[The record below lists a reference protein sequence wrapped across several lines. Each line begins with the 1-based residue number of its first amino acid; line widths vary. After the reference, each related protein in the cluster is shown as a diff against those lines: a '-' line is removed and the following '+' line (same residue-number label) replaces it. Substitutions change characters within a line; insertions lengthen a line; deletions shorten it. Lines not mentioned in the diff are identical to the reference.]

1 MVILLPLDCSL
12 DNLSNFA
19 KLEIIFFD
27 LPMLQVYKRM
37 QKMREKYVDTLAKLY
52 EYATTVYS
60 KKQYTQWY
68 DTKEGGYTY
77 ASLKDKSDALS
88 KTLTQY
94 GIGAGDKVAIL
105 SQSMPNW
112 SVAFFSLAPF
122 GRIVIPIL
130 PDSSQNEVT
139 NIINHSE
146 TKAIFVSQKLA
157 GKVSQEVKDK
167 MVLVIDMDTLEIVK
181 ADDEHF
187 TCDGKTSVP
196 TPEDIATIIYTSG
209 TTGSAKGVVLSH
221 RNLSSNVIT
230 CYHSCKRTS
239 KDRWLSVLPMAH
251 TLEMTLSM
259 LYPMYCG
266 ATVYYLPKPPVA
278 TLLLKALKI
287 VKPTTMLT
295 VPMIIEKVY
304 KGSVLPTIKNSRTL
318 TWMNEHM
325 NGLMCRIIGMK
336 LKATFGGHIS
346 FYGIG
351 GAKLDPEVEKFLL
364 KAKFPYAIGYGLTE
378 TSPLLG
384 YSMHGWRS
392 VGSFGYPV
400 YNVKLKLHNVD
411 PATGEGEVVAQGPN
425 VMLGYYKD
433 PVRTKSV
440 FTEDGWFRTSDIAVQ
455 DEKGRFY
462 IKGRNNNMILGPS
475 GENIYPEEIE
485 NVVNNVEGVSESI
498 IVERNGR
505 LVALVQPSEDF
516 IKWDN
521 ESEDKLY
528 EKLDNWKEKIL
539 NFTNKNVNKSSQVSS
554 VEVMKEPFEKTAT
567 QKIRRFKYKES
578 APTVEEKNKQ
588 EKK

>member
-1 MVILLPLDCSL
+1 
-12 DNLSNFA
+12 
-19 KLEIIFFD
+19 
-27 LPMLQVYKRM
+27 MLQLYKRM
-37 QKMREKYVDTLAKLY
+37 QRMREKYVDTLAKLY

-77 ASLKDKSDALS
+77 SEFKDKCDSIS
-88 KTLTQY
+88 KKLTQY

-112 SVAFFSLAPF
+112 SVAFFSIVPF
-122 GRIVIPIL
+122 GRIAIPIL
-130 PDSSQNEVT
+130 PDSSENEVT
-139 NIINHSE
+139 NILEHSE
-146 TKAIFVSQKLA
+146 SKVIFVSQKLA
-157 GKVSQEVKDK
+157 SKVSEECRNKLT
-167 MVLVIDMDTLEIVK
+167 LVIDIETFEVLK
-181 ADDEHF
+181 ADDDKF
-187 TCDGKTSVP
+187 TCDGRATVP

-221 RNLSSNVIT
+221 RNLASNVIT
-230 CYHSCKRTS
+230 CYHSCKRND
-239 KDRWLSVLPMAH
+239 KDRWLSILPMAH

-266 ATVYYLPKPPVA
+266 ATVYYLPKPPVPS
-278 TLLLKALKI
+278 LLIKALKI

-295 VPMIIEKVY
+295 VPLIIEKVY
-304 KGSVLPTIKNSRTL
+304 KGSVLPTIQKSRTL
-318 TWMNEHM
+318 SWMNEHM

-336 LKATFGGHIS
+336 LKATFGGHVS

-384 YSMHGWRS
+384 YSMNGWRT

-400 YNVKLKLHNVD
+400 YNVQLKLHNVN
-411 PATGEGEVVAQGPN
+411 PETGEGEIVAKGPN

-433 PVRTKSV
+433 PKRTKSV
-440 FTEDGWFRTSDIAVQ
+440 FTEDGWFRTSDIAIQ
-455 DEKGRFY
+455 DEKGRFF

-485 NVVNNVEGVSESI
+485 NVINNVEGVSESI
-498 IVERNGR
+498 VVERDGR
-505 LVALVQPSEDF
+505 LVALVAPQENF
-516 IKWDN
+516 IQWDK
-521 ESEDKLY
+521 EGEDKLY
-528 EKLDNWKEKIL
+528 EKLDAWKKKLLSI
-539 NFTNKNVNKSSQVSS
+539 TNKNVSKASQVSS

-567 QKIRRFKYKES
+567 QKIRRFKYKDS
-578 APTVEEKNKQ
+578 APTVEEELKDK
-588 EKK
+588 

>member
-1 MVILLPLDCSL
+1 
-12 DNLSNFA
+12 
-19 KLEIIFFD
+19 
-27 LPMLQVYKRM
+27 M
-37 QKMREKYVDTLAKLY
+37 QRMREKYVDTLAKLY

-77 ASLKDKSDALS
+77 NSFKGKCDSLS
-88 KTLTQY
+88 KKLTQY

-112 SVAFFSLAPF
+112 SVAFFSIVPF
-122 GRIVIPIL
+122 GRIAIPIL
-130 PDSSQNEVT
+130 PDSSVNEVT
-139 NIINHSE
+139 NILEHSE
-146 TKAIFVSQKLA
+146 SKVIFVSQKLA
-157 GKVSQEVKDK
+157 SKVSKECRDR
-167 MVLVIDMDTLEIVK
+167 MTLVIDIDTFEVLQS
-181 ADDEHF
+181 DDEKF
-187 TCDGKTSVP
+187 TCDGRTSIP
-196 TPEDIATIIYTSG
+196 TPDDIATIIYTSG

-221 RNLSSNVIT
+221 RNLASNVIS
-230 CYHSCKRTS
+230 CYHSCKRTE

-251 TLEMTLSM
+251 TLEMTLCM

-278 TLLLKALKI
+278 SLLMKALKM

-295 VPMIIEKVY
+295 VPLIIEKVY
-304 KGSVLPTIKNSRTL
+304 KGSVLPTIQKSRTL
-318 TWMNEHM
+318 TWMNKNM

-336 LKATFGGHIS
+336 LKATFGGHMS

-351 GAKLDPEVEKFLL
+351 GAKLDPEVEDFLL

-384 YSMHGWRS
+384 YSMHNWRT

-400 YNVKLKLHNVD
+400 YNVKLKLHNVN
-411 PATGEGEVVAQGPN
+411 PETGEGEIIAKGPN

-433 PVRTKSV
+433 PARTKSV

-455 DEKGRFY
+455 DEKGRFS

-485 NVVNNVEGVSESI
+485 NVINNVEGVSESI
-498 IVERNGR
+498 VVERDGK
-505 LVALVQPSEDF
+505 LVALVQPDENY
-516 IKWDN
+516 IQWDK

-528 EKLDNWKEKIL
+528 EKLDAWKAKLLKI
-539 NFTNKNVNKSSQVSS
+539 TNKNVSKASQVSS

-578 APTVEEKNKQ
+578 APTVEEEQKSK
-588 EKK
+588 

>member
-1 MVILLPLDCSL
+1 
-12 DNLSNFA
+12 
-19 KLEIIFFD
+19 
-27 LPMLQVYKRM
+27 M
-37 QKMREKYVDTLAKLY
+37 QRMREKYVDTLAKLY
-52 EYATTVYS
+52 DYATTVYS

-77 ASLKDKSDALS
+77 SSFKGKCDSLS
-88 KTLTQY
+88 KKLTQY

-112 SVAFFSLAPF
+112 SVAFFSVVPF
-122 GRIVIPIL
+122 GRIAIPIL
-130 PDSSQNEVT
+130 PDSSENEVT

-146 TKAIFVSQKLA
+146 SKVLFVSERLA
-157 GKVSQEVKDK
+157 YKVSQEVKDR
-167 MVLVIDMDTLEIVK
+167 LTLLIDIDTFEVIQ
-181 ADDEHF
+181 ADEDQF
-187 TCDGKTSVP
+187 TCDGRTSVP
-196 TPEDIATIIYTSG
+196 TPDDIAAIIYTSG

-221 RNLSSNVIT
+221 RNLASNVIT
-230 CYHSCKRTS
+230 CYHSCKRTD

-278 TLLLKALKI
+278 SLLMKALKM

-295 VPMIIEKVY
+295 VPLIIEKVY
-304 KGSVLPTIKNSRTL
+304 KGSVLPTIKKSRTL

-325 NGLMCRIIGMK
+325 NWLMCKIIGMK

-364 KAKFPYAIGYGLTE
+364 KAGFPYAIGYGLTE

-384 YSMHGWRS
+384 YAMHGWRA

-400 YNVKLKLHNVD
+400 YNVKLKLHDVN
-411 PATGEGEVVAQGPN
+411 PETGEGEIIAKGPN

-433 PVRTKSV
+433 PKRTKSV

-455 DEKGRFY
+455 DEKGRFF

-485 NVVNNVEGVSESI
+485 NVINNVEGVSESI
-498 IVERNGR
+498 VVERDGK
-505 LVALVQPSEDF
+505 LVALVQPEENY
-516 IKWDN
+516 IQWDK
-521 ESEDKLY
+521 ESEDKFY
-528 EKLDNWKEKIL
+528 EKLDSWKAKVMKI
-539 NFTNKNVNKSSQVSS
+539 TNKNVSKASQVNS

-567 QKIRRFKYKES
+567 QKIRRFKYKDS
-578 APTVEEKNKQ
+578 APTVEDEQKEKS
-588 EKK
+588 E

>member
-1 MVILLPLDCSL
+1 MIQL
-12 DNLSNFA
+12 
-19 KLEIIFFD
+19 
-27 LPMLQVYKRM
+27 YKRM
-37 QKMREKYVDTLAKLY
+37 QRMREKYVDTLAKLY

-77 ASLKDKSDALS
+77 SSFKGKCDSLS
-88 KTLTQY
+88 KKLTQY

-112 SVAFFSLAPF
+112 SVAFFATAPF
-122 GRIVIPIL
+122 GRIAIPIL
-130 PDSSQNEVT
+130 PDSSENEVT
-139 NIINHSE
+139 NILEHSE
-146 TKAIFVSQKLA
+146 SKVIFVSKRLA
-157 GKVSQEVKDK
+157 GKLSQACRDK
-167 MVLVIDMDTLEIVK
+167 MTLVIELDTFEVLHT
-181 ADDEHF
+181 DEEKF

-196 TPEDIATIIYTSG
+196 TPDDIATIIYTSG

-221 RNLSSNVIT
+221 RNLTSNVIT
-230 CYHSCKRTS
+230 CYHSCKRTD

-278 TLLLKALKI
+278 SLLMKALKV

-295 VPMIIEKVY
+295 VPLIIEKVY
-304 KGSVLPTIKNSRTL
+304 KGSILPTIKKSRTL
-318 TWMNEHM
+318 SWMNEHM
-325 NGLMCRIIGMK
+325 HGLMCRIIGMK
-336 LKATFGGHIS
+336 IKKTFGGHIS

-351 GAKLDPEVEKFLL
+351 GAKLDPEVESFLL

-384 YSMHGWRS
+384 YAMNGWRA

-400 YNVKLKLHNVD
+400 YNVKLKLHNVN
-411 PATGEGEVVAQGPN
+411 PETGEGEIVAKGPN

-433 PVRTKSV
+433 PIRTKSV
-440 FTEDGWFRTSDIAVQ
+440 FTEDGWFRTSDIAIQ
-455 DEKGRFY
+455 DEKGRFF

-485 NVVNNVEGVSESI
+485 NVINNVEGVSESI
-498 IVERNGR
+498 VVERDGR
-505 LVALVQPSEDF
+505 LVALVQPDF
-516 IKWDN
+516 VEWDN

-528 EKLDNWKEKIL
+528 EKLDAWKAKVLKIV
-539 NFTNKNVNKSSQVSS
+539 NRNVNKSSQVSS

-567 QKIRRFKYKES
+567 QKIRRFKYKDS
-578 APTVEEKNKQ
+578 APTVEE
-588 EKK
+588 EKKDK

>member
-1 MVILLPLDCSL
+1 MIQL
-12 DNLSNFA
+12 
-19 KLEIIFFD
+19 
-27 LPMLQVYKRM
+27 YKRM
-37 QKMREKYVDTLAKLY
+37 QRMREKYVDTLAKLY

-60 KKQYTQWY
+60 KNPYTQWY

-77 ASLKDKSDALS
+77 ASFKAKCDSLS
-88 KTLTQY
+88 KKLTQY

-112 SVAFFSLAPF
+112 SVAFFSIVPF
-122 GRIVIPIL
+122 GRIAIPIL
-130 PDSSQNEVT
+130 PDSSENEVT
-139 NIINHSE
+139 NILTHSE
-146 TKAIFVSQKLA
+146 SKVIFVSQKLA
-157 GKVSQEVKDK
+157 GKVSQECRDR
-167 MVLVIDMDTLEIVK
+167 MTLVIDIDTFEAIKV
-181 ADDEHF
+181 DDEKF
-187 TCDGKTSVP
+187 TCDGRPVIP

-221 RNLSSNVIT
+221 RNLASNVIT
-230 CYHSCKRTS
+230 CYHSCKRGE

-278 TLLLKALKI
+278 SLLMKALKI

-295 VPMIIEKVY
+295 VPLIIEKVY
-304 KGSVLPTIKNSRTL
+304 KGSVLPTIQKSRTL
-318 TWMNEHM
+318 TWMNQHM

-351 GAKLDPEVEKFLL
+351 GAKLDPEVENFLL

-384 YSMHGWRS
+384 YSMNRWRT

-400 YNVKLKLHNVD
+400 YNVKLKLHNVN
-411 PATGEGEVVAQGPN
+411 PETGEGEVVAKGPN

-433 PVRTKSV
+433 PKRTKSV
-440 FTEDGWFRTSDIAVQ
+440 FTEDGWFRTNDIAVQ

-485 NVVNNVEGVSESI
+485 NVINNVEGVSESI
-498 IVERNGR
+498 VVERGGK
-505 LVALVQPSEDF
+505 LVALVQPVENY
-516 IKWDN
+516 IQWDN
-521 ESEDKLY
+521 ESEDKIY
-528 EKLDNWKEKIL
+528 EKLDSWKAKVLKI
-539 NFTNKNVNKSSQVSS
+539 TNKNVSKASQVSS

-567 QKIRRFKYKES
+567 QKIRRFKYKDS
-578 APTVEEKNKQ
+578 APTVEE

>member
-1 MVILLPLDCSL
+1 MIQL
-12 DNLSNFA
+12 
-19 KLEIIFFD
+19 
-27 LPMLQVYKRM
+27 YKRM
-37 QKMREKYVDTLAKLY
+37 QRMREKYVDTLAKLY

-77 ASLKDKSDALS
+77 SSFKAKCDSLS
-88 KTLTQY
+88 KKLTQY

-112 SVAFFSLAPF
+112 SVAFFSIVPF
-122 GRIVIPIL
+122 GRIAIPIL
-130 PDSSQNEVT
+130 PDSSENEVT
-139 NIINHSE
+139 NILEHSE
-146 TKAIFVSQKLA
+146 SKVIFVSQKLA
-157 GKVSQEVKDK
+157 GKVSKECRDR
-167 MVLVIDMDTLEIVK
+167 MTLVIDMDTFDVIQ
-181 ADDEHF
+181 ADETKF
-187 TCDGKTSVP
+187 TCDGRAAIP

-221 RNLSSNVIT
+221 RNLSANVIT
-230 CYHSCKRTS
+230 CYHACKRTD

-278 TLLLKALKI
+278 SLLMKALKI

-295 VPMIIEKVY
+295 VPLIIEKVY
-304 KGSVLPTIKNSRTL
+304 KGSVLPTIKKSRTL

-325 NGLMCRIIGMK
+325 HGLMCRIIGMK
-336 LKATFGGHIS
+336 LKKTFGGHIS

-364 KAKFPYAIGYGLTE
+364 DAKFPYAIGYGLTE

-384 YSMHGWRS
+384 YAMHGWRA

-400 YNVKLKLHNVD
+400 YNVRLKLHNVNPD
-411 PATGEGEVVAQGPN
+411 TGEGEIVAKGPN

-440 FTEDGWFRTSDIAVQ
+440 FTEDGWFRTSDIAVK
-455 DEKGRFY
+455 DEKGRYF
-462 IKGRNNNMILGPS
+462 IKGRNSNMILGPS

-485 NVVNNVEGVSESI
+485 NVINNVEGVSESI
-498 IVERNGR
+498 VVERDGK
-505 LVALVQPSEDF
+505 LVALVQPQENF
-516 IKWDN
+516 IEWDKD
-521 ESEDKLY
+521 SEDKLY
-528 EKLDNWKEKIL
+528 EKLDAWKAKL
-539 NFTNKNVNKSSQVSS
+539 LKVTNKNVSKASQVSS

-578 APTVEEKNKQ
+578 APTVES
-588 EKK
+588 EKKDK

>member
-1 MVILLPLDCSL
+1 
-12 DNLSNFA
+12 
-19 KLEIIFFD
+19 
-27 LPMLQVYKRM
+27 
-37 QKMREKYVDTLAKLY
+37 MREKYVDTLAKLY

-60 KKQYTQWY
+60 KNQYTQWY
-68 DTKEGGYTY
+68 NTKEGGYTFS
-77 ASLKDKSDALS
+77 SLKAKCDSLS
-88 KTLTQY
+88 KKLTQY

-112 SVAFFSLAPF
+112 SVAFFSIVPF
-122 GRIVIPIL
+122 GRIAIPIL

-139 NIINHSE
+139 NILEHSE
-146 TKAIFVSQKLA
+146 SKVIFVSQKLMSKLSEECRA
-157 GKVSQEVKDK
+157 K
-167 MVLVIDMDTLEIVK
+167 MTLVIDMDTFEVIQS
-181 ADDEHF
+181 DEEKF
-187 TCDGKTSVP
+187 TCDGRTSVP

-221 RNLSSNVIT
+221 RNLASNVIT
-230 CYHSCKRTS
+230 CYHSCKRTE

-278 TLLLKALKI
+278 SLLMKALKM

-295 VPMIIEKVY
+295 VPLIIEKVY
-304 KGSVLPTIKNSRTL
+304 KGSVLPTIQKSRTL

-351 GAKLDPEVEKFLL
+351 GAKLDPEVERFLL

-384 YSMHGWRS
+384 YSMNRWRT

-400 YNVKLKLHNVD
+400 YNVKLKLHNVN
-411 PATGEGEVVAQGPN
+411 PETGEGEVVAKGPN

-433 PVRTKSV
+433 PKRTRSV

-455 DEKGRFY
+455 DEKGRFF

-485 NVVNNVEGVSESI
+485 NVINNVEGVSESI
-498 IVERNGR
+498 VVERDGK
-505 LVALVQPSEDF
+505 LVALVQPNENF
-516 IKWDN
+516 IQWDK
-521 ESEDKLY
+521 EGEDKLY
-528 EKLDNWKEKIL
+528 ETLDAWKAKLLKV
-539 NFTNKNVNKSSQVSS
+539 TNKNVSKASQVSS
-554 VEVMKEPFEKTAT
+554 IEVMKEPFEKTAT
-567 QKIRRFKYKES
+567 QKIRRFKYKDS
-578 APTVEEKNKQ
+578 APTVEEEQKSK
-588 EKK
+588 

>member
-1 MVILLPLDCSL
+1 MIQL
-12 DNLSNFA
+12 
-19 KLEIIFFD
+19 
-27 LPMLQVYKRM
+27 YKRM
-37 QKMREKYVDTLAKLY
+37 QRMREKYVDTLAKLY

-77 ASLKDKSDALS
+77 NSFKGKCDSLS
-88 KTLTQY
+88 KKLTQY

-112 SVAFFSLAPF
+112 SVAFFSIVPF
-122 GRIVIPIL
+122 GRIAIPIL
-130 PDSSQNEVT
+130 PDSSVNEVT
-139 NIINHSE
+139 NILEHSE
-146 TKAIFVSQKLA
+146 SKVIFVSQKLA
-157 GKVSQEVKDK
+157 SKVSKECRDR
-167 MVLVIDMDTLEIVK
+167 MTLVIDIDTFEVLQS
-181 ADDEHF
+181 DDEKF
-187 TCDGKTSVP
+187 TCDGRTSIP
-196 TPEDIATIIYTSG
+196 TPDDIATIIYTSG

-221 RNLSSNVIT
+221 RNLASNVIT
-230 CYHSCKRTS
+230 CYHSCKRTE

-251 TLEMTLSM
+251 TLEMTLCM

-278 TLLLKALKI
+278 SLLMKALKM

-295 VPMIIEKVY
+295 VPLIIEKVY
-304 KGSVLPTIKNSRTL
+304 KGSVLPTIQKSRTL

-336 LKATFGGHIS
+336 LKATFGGHMS

-351 GAKLDPEVEKFLL
+351 GAKLDPEVESFLL

-384 YSMHGWRS
+384 YSMHNWRT

-400 YNVKLKLHNVD
+400 YNVKLKLHNVN
-411 PATGEGEVVAQGPN
+411 PETGEGEIIAKGPN

-433 PVRTKSV
+433 PTRTKSV

-455 DEKGRFY
+455 DEKGRFS

-485 NVVNNVEGVSESI
+485 NVINNVEGVSESI
-498 IVERNGR
+498 VVERDGK
-505 LVALVQPSEDF
+505 LVALVQPDENY
-516 IKWDN
+516 IQWDK

-528 EKLDNWKEKIL
+528 EKLDAWKAKL
-539 NFTNKNVNKSSQVSS
+539 LKLTNKNVSKASQVSS

-578 APTVEEKNKQ
+578 APTVEEEQKSK
-588 EKK
+588 

>member
-1 MVILLPLDCSL
+1 MIQL
-12 DNLSNFA
+12 
-19 KLEIIFFD
+19 
-27 LPMLQVYKRM
+27 YKRM
-37 QKMREKYVDTLAKLY
+37 QRMREKYVDTLAKLY

-60 KKQYTQWY
+60 KNQYTQWY

-77 ASLKDKSDALS
+77 SSFKAKCDGLS
-88 KTLTQY
+88 KKLTQY

-112 SVAFFSLAPF
+112 SVAFFSIVPF
-122 GRIVIPIL
+122 GRIAIPIL
-130 PDSSQNEVT
+130 PDSSVNEVT
-139 NIINHSE
+139 NILEHSE
-146 TKAIFVSQKLA
+146 SKVIFVSQKLA
-157 GKVSQEVKDK
+157 SKVTQECRDK
-167 MVLVIDMDTLEIVK
+167 MTLVIDIDTFEVIK
-181 ADDEHF
+181 ADEARF
-187 TCDGKTSVP
+187 TCDGRTTVP
-196 TPEDIATIIYTSG
+196 TPDDIATIIYTSG

-221 RNLSSNVIT
+221 RNLASNVIT
-230 CYHSCKRTS
+230 CYHSCKRS
-239 KDRWLSVLPMAH
+239 EKDRWLSVLPMAH

-278 TLLLKALKI
+278 SLLLKALPI

-295 VPMIIEKVY
+295 VPLIIEKVY
-304 KGSVLPTIKNSRTL
+304 KGSVIPTIRKSRTL

-325 NGLMCRIIGMK
+325 NGLMCKIIGMK
-336 LKATFGGHIS
+336 LKKTFGGKIS

-351 GAKLDPEVEKFLL
+351 GAKLDPEVENFLL
-364 KAKFPYAIGYGLTE
+364 KANFPYAIGYGLTE

-384 YSMHGWRS
+384 YSMKGWRA

-400 YNVKLKLHNVD
+400 YNVKLKLHNVN
-411 PATGEGEVVAQGPN
+411 PETGEGEVVAKGPN

-433 PVRTKSV
+433 PARTKSV

-455 DEKGRFY
+455 DEKGRYF

-485 NVVNNVEGVSESI
+485 NVINNLEGVSESI
-498 IVERNGR
+498 VVEREGK
-505 LVALVQPSEDF
+505 LVALVQPNENF
-516 IKWDN
+516 VQWDK

-528 EKLDNWKEKIL
+528 EKLDVWKAKL
-539 NFTNKNVNKSSQVSS
+539 LKLTNKSVSKASQVSS

-578 APTVEEKNKQ
+578 APTVEEEQKEKTDNK
-588 EKK
+588 

>member
-1 MVILLPLDCSL
+1 MI
-12 DNLSNFA
+12 
-19 KLEIIFFD
+19 
-27 LPMLQVYKRM
+27 QVYRRM

-52 EYATTVYS
+52 DYATTVYS

-68 DTKEGGYTY
+68 DTKEGGYTF
-77 ASLKDKSDALS
+77 SSFKEKCDALS
-88 KTLTQY
+88 KLLTQY
-94 GIGAGDKVAIL
+94 GIGSGDKVAIF

-112 SVAFFSLAPF
+112 SAAFFATVPF
-122 GRIVIPIL
+122 GRISIPIL
-130 PDSSQNEVT
+130 PDSSENEVT

-146 TKAIFVSQKLA
+146 SKVLFVSQKNA
-157 GKVSQEVKDK
+157 GKISQEVKDK
-167 MVLVIDMDTLEIVK
+167 LTLIIDLDTFDIIKSEEEK
-181 ADDEHF
+181 F

-196 TPEDIATIIYTSG
+196 TPDDIAAIIYTSG
-209 TTGSAKGVVLSH
+209 TTGNAKGVVLSH
-221 RNLSSNVIT
+221 RNLASNVIT
-230 CYHSCKRTS
+230 CYHSCKRTE

-251 TLEMTLSM
+251 VLEMTLCM
-259 LYPMYCG
+259 LYPRYTG
-266 ATVYYLPKPPVA
+266 SPVYYLPKPPAA
-278 TLLLKALKI
+278 TLLLKAMK
-287 VKPTTMLT
+287 VVRPTTMLT

-304 KGSVLPTIKNSRTL
+304 KGSVLPTIRKSRTL

-336 LKATFGGHIS
+336 LKKTFGGKVT

-378 TSPLLG
+378 TSPLIG
-384 YSMHGWRS
+384 YAMHGWRT

-400 YNVKLKLHNVD
+400 YNVKLKLHNVN
-411 PATGEGEVVAQGPN
+411 PQTGEGEVVAKGPN

-455 DEKGRFY
+455 DEKGRFF

-485 NVVNNVEGVSESI
+485 NVVNNVEGVGESI
-498 IVERNGR
+498 VVERNGH
-505 LVALVQPSEDF
+505 LVALVQPHENF
-516 IKWDN
+516 IEWDK

-528 EKLDNWKEKIL
+528 EKLDAWKAKIL
-539 NFTNKNVNKSSQVSS
+539 KITNKNVNKSSQVSS

-567 QKIRRFKYKES
+567 QKIRRFRYKES
-578 APTVEEKNKQ
+578 APTVEEEKKNK
-588 EKK
+588 K

>member
-1 MVILLPLDCSL
+1 
-12 DNLSNFA
+12 
-19 KLEIIFFD
+19 
-27 LPMLQVYKRM
+27 
-37 QKMREKYVDTLAKLY
+37 MREKYVDTLAKLY

-77 ASLKDKSDALS
+77 SEFKDKCDSIS
-88 KTLTQY
+88 KKLTQY

-112 SVAFFSLAPF
+112 SVAFFSIVPF
-122 GRIVIPIL
+122 GRIAIPIL
-130 PDSSQNEVT
+130 PDSSENEVT
-139 NIINHSE
+139 NILEHSE
-146 TKAIFVSQKLA
+146 SKVIFVSQKLA
-157 GKVSQEVKDK
+157 SKVSEECRNKLT
-167 MVLVIDMDTLEIVK
+167 LVIDIETFEVLK
-181 ADDEHF
+181 ADDDKF
-187 TCDGKTSVP
+187 TCDGRATVP

-221 RNLSSNVIT
+221 RNLASNVIT
-230 CYHSCKRTS
+230 CYHSCKRNH
-239 KDRWLSVLPMAH
+239 KDRWLSILPMAH
-251 TLEMTLSM
+251 TLEMTLCM

-266 ATVYYLPKPPVA
+266 ATVYYLPKPPVPS
-278 TLLLKALKI
+278 LLMKALKV

-295 VPMIIEKVY
+295 VPLIIEKVY
-304 KGSVLPTIKNSRTL
+304 KGSVLPTIQKSRTL
-318 TWMNEHM
+318 SWMNEHM
-325 NGLMCRIIGMK
+325 NGLMCWIIGMK

-384 YSMHGWRS
+384 YSMNGWRT

-400 YNVKLKLHNVD
+400 YNVKLKLHNVN
-411 PATGEGEVVAQGPN
+411 PETGEGEIVAKGPN

-433 PVRTKSV
+433 PKRTKSV

-455 DEKGRFY
+455 DEKGRFF

-485 NVVNNVEGVSESI
+485 NVINNVEGVSESI
-498 IVERNGR
+498 VVERDGR
-505 LVALVQPSEDF
+505 LVALVAPQENFIQWDKEGEDT
-516 IKWDN
+516 
-521 ESEDKLY
+521 LY
-528 EKLDNWKEKIL
+528 EKLDAWKKKLLSI
-539 NFTNKNVNKSSQVSS
+539 TNKNVSKASQVSS

-567 QKIRRFKYKES
+567 QKIRRFKYKDS
-578 APTVEEKNKQ
+578 APTVEEELKDK
-588 EKK
+588 

>member
-1 MVILLPLDCSL
+1 MIQL
-12 DNLSNFA
+12 
-19 KLEIIFFD
+19 
-27 LPMLQVYKRM
+27 YKRM
-37 QKMREKYVDTLAKLY
+37 QRMREKYVDTLAKLY

-77 ASLKDKSDALS
+77 NSFKGKCDSLS
-88 KTLTQY
+88 KKLTQY

-112 SVAFFSLAPF
+112 SVAFFSIVPF
-122 GRIVIPIL
+122 GRIAIPIL
-130 PDSSQNEVT
+130 PDSSVNEVT
-139 NIINHSE
+139 NILEHSE
-146 TKAIFVSQKLA
+146 SKVIFVSQKLA
-157 GKVSQEVKDK
+157 SKVSKECRDR
-167 MVLVIDMDTLEIVK
+167 MTLVIDIDTFEVLQS
-181 ADDEHF
+181 DDEKF
-187 TCDGKTSVP
+187 TCDGRTSIP
-196 TPEDIATIIYTSG
+196 TPDDIATIIYTSG

-221 RNLSSNVIT
+221 RNLASNVIT
-230 CYHSCKRTS
+230 CYHSCKRTE

-251 TLEMTLSM
+251 TLEMTLCM

-278 TLLLKALKI
+278 SLLMKALKM

-295 VPMIIEKVY
+295 VPLIIEKVY
-304 KGSVLPTIKNSRTL
+304 KGSVLPTIQKSRTL

-336 LKATFGGHIS
+336 LKATFGGHMS

-351 GAKLDPEVEKFLL
+351 GAKLDPEVESFLL

-384 YSMHGWRS
+384 YSMHNWRT

-400 YNVKLKLHNVD
+400 YNVKLKLHNVN
-411 PATGEGEVVAQGPN
+411 PETGEGEIIAKGPN

-433 PVRTKSV
+433 PTRTKSV

-455 DEKGRFY
+455 DEKGRFS

-485 NVVNNVEGVSESI
+485 NVINNVEGVSESI
-498 IVERNGR
+498 VVERDGK
-505 LVALVQPSEDF
+505 LVALVQPDENY
-516 IKWDN
+516 IQWDK

-528 EKLDNWKEKIL
+528 EKLDAWKSKLLKI
-539 NFTNKNVNKSSQVSS
+539 TNKNVSKASQVSS

-578 APTVEEKNKQ
+578 APTVEEEQKSK
-588 EKK
+588 

>member
-1 MVILLPLDCSL
+1 
-12 DNLSNFA
+12 
-19 KLEIIFFD
+19 
-27 LPMLQVYKRM
+27 M
-37 QKMREKYVDTLAKLY
+37 QRMREKYVDTLAKLY
-52 EYATTVYS
+52 DYATTVYS
-60 KKQYTQWY
+60 KNQYTQWY

-77 ASLKDKSDALS
+77 NSLKAKSDSLS
-88 KTLTQY
+88 KKLTQY

-112 SVAFFSLAPF
+112 SAAFFSIVPF
-122 GRIVIPIL
+122 GRIAIPIL
-130 PDSSQNEVT
+130 PDSSENEVT
-139 NIINHSE
+139 NILEHSE
-146 TKAIFVSQKLA
+146 SKVIFVSQKLA
-157 GKVSQEVKDK
+157 GKLSQECRDK
-167 MVLVIDMDTLEIVK
+167 MTLVIDIDTFEVLH
-181 ADDEHF
+181 ADDEQF

-196 TPEDIATIIYTSG
+196 TPDDIATIIYTSG

-221 RNLSSNVIT
+221 RNLASNVIT
-230 CYHSCKRTS
+230 CYHSCKRTE

-251 TLEMTLSM
+251 TLEITLSM

-278 TLLLKALKI
+278 SLLMKALKM

-295 VPMIIEKVY
+295 VPLIIEKVY
-304 KGSVLPTIKNSRTL
+304 KGSVLPTIQKSRTL
-318 TWMNEHM
+318 TWMNKNM

-336 LKATFGGHIS
+336 LKATFGGHMS

-384 YSMHGWRS
+384 YSMHGWRA

-400 YNVKLKLHNVD
+400 YNVQLKLHDVN
-411 PATGEGEVVAQGPN
+411 PETGEGEIVAKGPN

-433 PVRTKSV
+433 PKRTKSV
-440 FTEDGWFRTSDIAVQ
+440 FTEDGWFRTSDIAVK
-455 DEKGRFY
+455 DEKGRFF

-485 NVVNNVEGVSESI
+485 NVINNVEGVGESI
-498 IVERNGR
+498 VVERDGR
-505 LVALVQPSEDF
+505 LVALVQPNENF
-516 IKWDN
+516 ISWDN
-521 ESEDKLY
+521 ESEDKIY
-528 EKLDNWKEKIL
+528 EKLDSWKAKIL
-539 NFTNKNVNKSSQVSS
+539 KVTNKNVSKASQVSS

-567 QKIRRFKYKES
+567 QKIRRFKYKNS
-578 APTVEEKNKQ
+578 APTVEA
-588 EKK
+588 EKKEEGKN

>member
-1 MVILLPLDCSL
+1 MIQL
-12 DNLSNFA
+12 
-19 KLEIIFFD
+19 
-27 LPMLQVYKRM
+27 YKRM
-37 QKMREKYVDTLAKLY
+37 QRMREKYVDTLAKLY

-77 ASLKDKSDALS
+77 NSFKGKCDSLS
-88 KTLTQY
+88 KKLTQY

-112 SVAFFSLAPF
+112 SVAFFSIVPF
-122 GRIVIPIL
+122 GRIAIPIL
-130 PDSSQNEVT
+130 PDSSVNEVT
-139 NIINHSE
+139 NILEHSE
-146 TKAIFVSQKLA
+146 SKVIFVSQKLA
-157 GKVSQEVKDK
+157 SKVSKECRDR
-167 MVLVIDMDTLEIVK
+167 MTLVIDIDTFEVLQS
-181 ADDEHF
+181 DDEKF
-187 TCDGKTSVP
+187 TCDGRTSIP
-196 TPEDIATIIYTSG
+196 TPDDIATIIYTSG

-221 RNLSSNVIT
+221 RNLASNVIS
-230 CYHSCKRTS
+230 CYHSCKRTE

-251 TLEMTLSM
+251 TLEMTLCM

-278 TLLLKALKI
+278 SLLMKALKM

-295 VPMIIEKVY
+295 VPLIIEKVY
-304 KGSVLPTIKNSRTL
+304 KGSVLPTIQKSRTL
-318 TWMNEHM
+318 TWMNKNM

-336 LKATFGGHIS
+336 LKATFGGHMS

-351 GAKLDPEVEKFLL
+351 GAKLDPEVENFLL

-384 YSMHGWRS
+384 YSMHNWRR

-400 YNVKLKLHNVD
+400 YNVKLKLHNVN
-411 PATGEGEVVAQGPN
+411 PETGEGEIIAKGPN

-433 PVRTKSV
+433 PARTKSV

-455 DEKGRFY
+455 DEKGRFS

-485 NVVNNVEGVSESI
+485 NVINNVEGVSESI
-498 IVERNGR
+498 VVERDGK
-505 LVALVQPSEDF
+505 LVALVQPDENY
-516 IKWDN
+516 IQWDK

-528 EKLDNWKEKIL
+528 EKLDAWKAKLLKI
-539 NFTNKNVNKSSQVSS
+539 TNKNVSKASQVSS

-578 APTVEEKNKQ
+578 APTVEEEQKSK
-588 EKK
+588 

>member
-1 MVILLPLDCSL
+1 
-12 DNLSNFA
+12 
-19 KLEIIFFD
+19 
-27 LPMLQVYKRM
+27 M
-37 QKMREKYVDTLAKLY
+37 QRMREKYVDTLAKLY

-60 KKQYTQWY
+60 KNQYTQWY
-68 DTKEGGYTY
+68 NTKEGGYTFS
-77 ASLKDKSDALS
+77 SLKAKCDSLS
-88 KTLTQY
+88 KKLTQY

-112 SVAFFSLAPF
+112 SVAFFSIVPF
-122 GRIVIPIL
+122 GRIAIPIL

-139 NIINHSE
+139 NILEHSE
-146 TKAIFVSQKLA
+146 SKVIFVSQKLMSKLSEECRA
-157 GKVSQEVKDK
+157 K
-167 MVLVIDMDTLEIVK
+167 MTLVIDMDTFEVIQS
-181 ADDEHF
+181 DEEKF
-187 TCDGKTSVP
+187 TCDGRTSVP

-221 RNLSSNVIT
+221 RNLASNVIT
-230 CYHSCKRTS
+230 CYHSCKRTE

-251 TLEMTLSM
+251 TLEMTLCM

-278 TLLLKALKI
+278 SLLMKALKM

-295 VPMIIEKVY
+295 VPLIIEKVY
-304 KGSVLPTIKNSRTL
+304 KGSVLPTIQKSRTL

-351 GAKLDPEVEKFLL
+351 GAKLDPEVERFLL
-364 KAKFPYAIGYGLTE
+364 KANFPYAIGYGLTE

-384 YSMHGWRS
+384 YSMNRWRT

-400 YNVKLKLHNVD
+400 YNVKLKLHNVN
-411 PATGEGEVVAQGPN
+411 PETGEGEVVAKGPN

-433 PVRTKSV
+433 PKRTRSV

-455 DEKGRFY
+455 DEKGRFF

-485 NVVNNVEGVSESI
+485 NVINNVEGVSESI
-498 IVERNGR
+498 VVERDGK
-505 LVALVQPSEDF
+505 LVALVQPNENF
-516 IKWDN
+516 IQWDK
-521 ESEDKLY
+521 EGEDKLY
-528 EKLDNWKEKIL
+528 ETLDAWKAKLLKV
-539 NFTNKNVNKSSQVSS
+539 TNKNVSKASQVSS
-554 VEVMKEPFEKTAT
+554 IEVMKEPFEKTAT
-567 QKIRRFKYKES
+567 QKIRRFKYKDS
-578 APTVEEKNKQ
+578 APTVEEEQKSK
-588 EKK
+588 

>member
-1 MVILLPLDCSL
+1 
-12 DNLSNFA
+12 
-19 KLEIIFFD
+19 
-27 LPMLQVYKRM
+27 
-37 QKMREKYVDTLAKLY
+37 MREKYIDTLAKLY
-52 EYATTVYS
+52 DYATTVYS
-60 KKQYTQWY
+60 KNQYTQWY
-68 DTKEGGYTY
+68 DTKEGGYTFH
-77 ASLKDKSDALS
+77 SFKGKCDSLS
-88 KTLTQY
+88 KKLTQY

-112 SVAFFSLAPF
+112 SVAFFSTVPF
-122 GRIVIPIL
+122 GRIAIPIL
-130 PDSSQNEVT
+130 PDSSPNEIT
-139 NIINHSE
+139 NILEHSE
-146 TKAIFVSQKLA
+146 SKVIFVSQKLA
-157 GKVSQEVKDK
+157 SKITQECRDK
-167 MVLVIDMDTLEIVK
+167 MTLVIDIDTFEVIQ
-181 ADDEHF
+181 ADDQKF
-187 TCDGKTSVP
+187 TCDGRTSIP
-196 TPEDIATIIYTSG
+196 TPDDIATIIYTSG

-221 RNLSSNVIT
+221 RNLASNVIT
-230 CYHSCKRTS
+230 CYHACKRTE

-278 TLLLKALKI
+278 SLLMKALKI

-295 VPMIIEKVY
+295 VPLIIEKVY
-304 KGSVLPTIKNSRTL
+304 KGSVLPTIKKSRTL

-325 NGLMCRIIGMK
+325 NTLMCRIIGMK

-351 GAKLDPEVEKFLL
+351 GAKLDSEVENFLL

-384 YSMHGWRS
+384 YSMNNWRT
-392 VGSFGYPV
+392 VGSFGHPV
-400 YNVKLKLHNVD
+400 YNVKLRLDNVN
-411 PATGEGEVVAQGPN
+411 PETGEGEIVAKGPN

-455 DEKGRFY
+455 DEKGRFF

-485 NVVNNVEGVSESI
+485 NVINNVEGVSESI
-498 IVERNGR
+498 VVERDGK
-505 LVALVQPSEDF
+505 LVALVQPDENY
-516 IKWDN
+516 IQWDK

-528 EKLDNWKEKIL
+528 EKLDAWKAKL
-539 NFTNKNVNKSSQVSS
+539 LKVTNKNVSKASQVSS
-554 VEVMKEPFEKTAT
+554 IEVMKEPFEKTAT
-567 QKIRRFKYKES
+567 QKIRRFNYKKS
-578 APTVEEKNKQ
+578 APTLEEEQK

>member
-1 MVILLPLDCSL
+1 
-12 DNLSNFA
+12 
-19 KLEIIFFD
+19 
-27 LPMLQVYKRM
+27 M
-37 QKMREKYVDTLAKLY
+37 QRMREKYVDTLAKLY

-77 ASLKDKSDALS
+77 NEFKSKCDSLS
-88 KTLTQY
+88 KKLTQY

-112 SVAFFSLAPF
+112 SVAFFSIVPF
-122 GRIVIPIL
+122 GRIAIPIL
-130 PDSSQNEVT
+130 PDSSENEVT
-139 NIINHSE
+139 NILEHSE
-146 TKAIFVSQKLA
+146 SKVIFVSQKLA
-157 GKVSQEVKDK
+157 SKVSEECRNRLT
-167 MVLVIDMDTLEIVK
+167 LVIDIETFEVLK
-181 ADDEHF
+181 ADDDKF
-187 TCDGKTSVP
+187 TCDGRATVP

-221 RNLSSNVIT
+221 RNLASNVIT
-230 CYHSCKRTS
+230 CYHSCKRND
-239 KDRWLSVLPMAH
+239 KDRWLSILPMAH

-266 ATVYYLPKPPVA
+266 ATVYYLPKPPVPS
-278 TLLLKALKI
+278 LLMKALKV

-295 VPMIIEKVY
+295 VPLIIEKVY
-304 KGSVLPTIKNSRTL
+304 KGSVLPTIQKSRTL
-318 TWMNEHM
+318 SWMNEHM

-384 YSMHGWRS
+384 YSMNGWRT

-400 YNVKLKLHNVD
+400 YNVQLKLHNVN
-411 PATGEGEVVAQGPN
+411 PETGEGEIVAKGPN

-433 PVRTKSV
+433 PKRTKSV

-455 DEKGRFY
+455 DEKGRFF

-485 NVVNNVEGVSESI
+485 NVINNVEGVSESI
-498 IVERNGR
+498 VVERDGR
-505 LVALVQPSEDF
+505 LVALVAPQENF
-516 IKWDN
+516 IQWDK
-521 ESEDKLY
+521 EGEDKLY
-528 EKLDNWKEKIL
+528 EKLDAWKKKLLSI
-539 NFTNKNVNKSSQVSS
+539 TNKNVSKASQVSS

-567 QKIRRFKYKES
+567 QKIRRFKYKDS
-578 APTVEEKNKQ
+578 APTVEEELKDK
-588 EKK
+588 

>member
-1 MVILLPLDCSL
+1 
-12 DNLSNFA
+12 
-19 KLEIIFFD
+19 
-27 LPMLQVYKRM
+27 MLR
-37 QKMREKYVDTLAKLY
+37 MREKYVDTLAKLY

-60 KKQYTQWY
+60 KNQYTQWY
-68 DTKEGGYTY
+68 NTKTGGYTY
-77 ASLKDKSDALS
+77 SSFKGKCDSLS
-88 KTLTQY
+88 KKLTQY

-112 SVAFFSLAPF
+112 SVAFFSIVPF
-122 GRIVIPIL
+122 GRIAIPIL
-130 PDSSQNEVT
+130 PDSSENEVT
-139 NIINHSE
+139 NILEHSE
-146 TKAIFVSQKLA
+146 SKVIFVSQKLA
-157 GKVSQEVKDK
+157 GKLSQACRDK
-167 MVLVIDMDTLEIVK
+167 MTLVIDIDTFDVIH
-181 ADDEHF
+181 ADEEKF
-187 TCDGKTSVP
+187 TCDGRTSIP
-196 TPEDIATIIYTSG
+196 TPDDIATIIYTSG

-230 CYHSCKRTS
+230 CYHACKRTE

-278 TLLLKALKI
+278 SLLMKALKM

-295 VPMIIEKVY
+295 VPLIIEKVY
-304 KGSVLPTIKNSRTL
+304 KGSVLPTIKKSRTL
-318 TWMNEHM
+318 TWMNENM

-336 LKATFGGHIS
+336 LKKTFGGHIS

-351 GAKLDPEVEKFLL
+351 GAKLDPEVENFLL

-384 YSMHGWRS
+384 YSMNKWRT

-400 YNVKLKLHNVD
+400 YNVKLKLHNVN
-411 PATGEGEVVAQGPN
+411 PETGEGEIIAKGPN

-485 NVVNNVEGVSESI
+485 NVINNVEGVSESI
-498 IVERNGR
+498 VVERDGK
-505 LVALVQPSEDF
+505 LVALVQPAENF
-516 IKWDN
+516 IEWDK
-521 ESEDKLY
+521 ESEDKIY
-528 EKLDNWKEKIL
+528 EKLDAWKSKL
-539 NFTNKNVNKSSQVSS
+539 LKATNKNVSKASQVSS

-578 APTVEEKNKQ
+578 APTIEEEKTAKTDK
-588 EKK
+588 ETK